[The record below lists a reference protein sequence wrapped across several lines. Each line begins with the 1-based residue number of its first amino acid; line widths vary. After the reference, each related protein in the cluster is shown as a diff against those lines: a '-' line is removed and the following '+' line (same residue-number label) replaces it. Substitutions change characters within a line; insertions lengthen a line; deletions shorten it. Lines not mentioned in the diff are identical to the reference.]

1 MGKLVIDRPGMNA
14 LYVERVEAADARIR
28 QQHTG
33 QPEVIVRP
41 IARQEFARVGLVL
54 TPGDLFGY
62 AQSVWLDT
70 DFVLKA

>member
-1 MGKLVIDRPGMNA
+1 MGKLVIGRPGMNA
-14 LYVERVEAADARIR
+14 LYVQRVEAADARIR

-33 QPEVIVRP
+33 EPAVIVRP
-41 IARQEFARVGLVL
+41 IARQEFARAGIML
-54 TPGDLFGY
+54 TPGDLFEY

>member
-14 LYVERVEAADARIR
+14 LYRERVEAADARIR
-28 QQHTG
+28 QHHTG
-33 QPEVIVRP
+33 EPAQTVRW
-41 IARQEFARVGLVL
+41 IAQQEFAHAGLVL
-54 TPGDLFGY
+54 PPGDLFGY